1 MSAQTLYD
9 ADFVAWSQQQVDA
22 LRIAARSGSN
32 QLLDWENLA
41 EEIEGLGISQR
52 SALGSQIKRI
62 IHHLLKLQHSPARNP
77 QRGWQDSIVD
87 ARDEIEDLLD
97 RSPSLRREIA
107 AEIAR
112 QAPRAARLAIRDL
125 GKRAEVDPAIVG
137 RIGATTYTEN
147 QIVGDWFPPEPEPS
161 RQPSPSAE

>member
-1 MSAQTLYD
+1 MSDQTLYEE
-9 ADFVAWSQQQVDA
+9 DFVAWSQQQVDA
-22 LRIAARSGSN
+22 LRVGARSGSN

-41 EEIEGLGISQR
+41 EEIEGLGISQK
-52 SALGSQIKRI
+52 SALGSQIRRI
-62 IHHLLKLQHSPARNP
+62 IRHLLKLEHSSARNP
-77 QRGWQDSIVD
+77 RRGWENSIID

-125 GKRAEVDPAIVG
+125 GKRAEGDPALGG
-137 RIGATTYTEN
+137 RIRATTYASD
-147 QIVGDWFPPEPEPS
+147 QVLGDWLPPDPKRAP
-161 RQPSPSAE
+161 RDAE